1 MEILDVKGLRKDFG
15 KNQVLKGIDFSVHE
29 KEIVGFLGPNGSGKS
44 TTIKCICGLYHMTGG
59 EISICG
65 HDINRERT
73 EALKMLGASIESP
86 ALYPQ
91 LTGEEHLKMM
101 GRWRKVGAE
110 RIKEMEAYSGLGHYL
125 KKKTRTYSMGMKMR
139 LMLAMTLLAK
149 PKLIILDEPTNGL
162 DPQAV
167 FELRKE
173 MEEIRAMGSS
183 ILFSSHQLSEVEKLS
198 DRVVILNHG
207 ELIYDGSLPRHLM
220 GSEYRIRVQEGAE
233 TIAMEM
239 LKRMGITTSGLVEG
253 QDGWVYFKNYTDR
266 PIGEVFAAMG
276 GLIEISDIMKCEM
289 DLESFYKK
297 IYERQPERGEDRDKK

>member
-1 MEILDVKGLRKDFG
+1 
-15 KNQVLKGIDFSVHE
+15 
-29 KEIVGFLGPNGSGKS
+29 
-44 TTIKCICGLYHMTGG
+44 
-59 EISICG
+59 
-65 HDINRERT
+65 
-73 EALKMLGASIESP
+73 
-86 ALYPQ
+86 
-91 LTGEEHLKMM
+91 
-101 GRWRKVGAE
+101 
-110 RIKEMEAYSGLGHYL
+110 
-125 KKKTRTYSMGMKMR
+125 MR

-198 DRVVILNHG
+198 DRVVILNQG